1 MRSCS
6 PDNRSVISICDNVTN
21 QYCDL
26 AGGSRKEIK
35 IMKTAKLAIGTGL
48 VLFAATA
55 THAQESCFTWE
66 GSVEIGVDS
75 TVSSDDL
82 TAELTNSYIE
92 AELAFEAAITR
103 RITLFGGLTLE
114 SVTDPLASREF
125 DDMGLYVSELGLRF
139 DLAPGT
145 LTVGKISPTF
155 AFAWDETPG
164 FYGTSLAEDYELS
177 EVIGASLDY
186 PVGET
191 GGTLSFAVFYA
202 DDTSLSNSLGT
213 KRGRNTTSA
222 GGAGNTGKL
231 NNVALQWTQ
240 ELGETTYW
248 VGARHL
254 SAGAG
259 DVSDETGA
267 VVGLTHDFSNGFNMI
282 AEVAY
287 FDSFGGAGD
296 NATYATFGGSYG
308 VGDWSY
314 SASLTGI
321 NNSAASSD
329 HLVSL
334 GIDYAFSSGVEVG
347 GGIGFFDVGGVKS
360 QAIGVSVVVPFGG

>member
-1 MRSCS
+1 
-6 PDNRSVISICDNVTN
+6 
-21 QYCDL
+21 
-26 AGGSRKEIK
+26 
-35 IMKTAKLAIGTGL
+35 MKTAKLAIGTGL

-55 THAQESCFTWE
+55 THAQESGFTWE

-164 FYGTSLAEDYELS
+164 FYGTSLAEDYELG

-191 GGTLSFAVFYA
+191 EGKLSFAVFYA

-240 ELGETTYW
+240 ELGKTTYW

-259 DVSDETGA
+259 DVSDETGPWLA
-267 VVGLTHDFSNGFNMI
+267 
-282 AEVAY
+282 
-287 FDSFGGAGD
+287 
-296 NATYATFGGSYG
+296 
-308 VGDWSY
+308 
-314 SASLTGI
+314 
-321 NNSAASSD
+321 
-329 HLVSL
+329 
-334 GIDYAFSSGVEVG
+334 
-347 GGIGFFDVGGVKS
+347 
-360 QAIGVSVVVPFGG
+360 